1 MNTENRPG
9 GKLLSRPLHFFW
21 IADCSGSMTGDKIH
35 SLNYAIRTALPE
47 MQNVARE
54 NPHADV
60 KIRAIKFSDTA
71 EWHVAQPTPVDQ
83 FTWTDMVAGGV
94 TFMGRALLLLSEQLK
109 MPPMEQR
116 ALPPVLVLL
125 SDGQPT
131 DDFDAGLSALMDQ
144 PWGQKAVRLAI
155 AIGSDADLDVLQK
168 FIGHPEIRPLV
179 AKNAADLVRFIRWA
193 TTTVIKEASSP
204 ATAGTDAATGV
215 GALIPVVHDMPASSG
230 DAVW

>member
-1 MNTENRPG
+1 
-9 GKLLSRPLHFFW
+9 
-21 IADCSGSMTGDKIH
+21 
-35 SLNYAIRTALPE
+35 
-47 MQNVARE
+47 
-54 NPHADV
+54 
-60 KIRAIKFSDTA
+60 
-71 EWHVAQPTPVDQ
+71 
-83 FTWTDMVAGGV
+83 
-94 TFMGRALLLLSEQLK
+94 